1 MTEDQDLPSPV
12 DALVVGT
19 AFAEAAVAAALARSG
34 DRVLHVDR
42 NAYYG
47 GSGAGFSLEKLAAW
61 AAERAESRADDEVC
75 VQLTAADR
83 AALAAEG
90 FSDVAVVPLATRDA
104 AVVHAA
110 PPLPTAASLLAAPAT
125 NGADADVDAAG
136 PSTANGAGANTT
148 AEATDA
154 AGPSTAA
161 TTDAAAVAVAAVV
174 RDVVAA
180 AAAAGAL
187 APARAMVAGAARFNI
202 DLDARALLA
211 AGDAVDALVCA
222 GVAPYL
228 DFVAV
233 PRLLYW
239 DGGAAAPTTV
249 PCSKRDVFAAPDVAA
264 ADKRR
269 LLRVMQAAQD
279 RGEGAAAATLNER
292 ALTASRALRRP
303 QNRLRATRAGDDAAP
318 FAASLAA
325 DDGLAPPLARAVAYA
340 VALADSADVPRGAGI
355 DALGAHCRAL
365 ARAPEG
371 ATAFL
376 APVYG
381 AAGLAEALCRA
392 CAVRGGVY
400 ALGRAPSA
408 LVVAAAGAGGRR
420 AVVGALFAR
429 RGRAA
434 QLVRCARCVLGP
446 DAAARLRPPAR
457 WVTRR
462 IAVVDGALAAG
473 APRAAVVAAPDAG
486 RAGASAVRGL
496 CLDATARAVPEGS
509 GLAVLH
515 IATADAAP
523 AAGRAALARA
533 SAALRAPRRV
543 GELWALEA
551 SWPLATGPTAL
562 AGVVGVAVLDR
573 GAPGLDV
580 AADFVGASAAF
591 AALRPGLPFLDDPP
605 AAAVPPRPPGG
616 DDEDDDDG
624 LDGLDEVLAGLSG
637 GASTR
642 NSMAP
647 FNNCVLMLR
656 ARHRATSAYPTR
668 VLG

>member
-1 MTEDQDLPSPV
+1 MVAYKMTEEDQDLPSPV

-19 AFAEAAVAAALARSG
+19 AFAEAAVAAALARAG

-47 GSGAGFSLEKLAAW
+47 GSGAGFSLGKLQAW
-61 AAERAESRADDEVC
+61 AAERTERAKSRADEEVG

-110 PPLPTAASLLAAPAT
+110 PPLPTAASLAAAAAD
-125 NGADADVDAAG
+125 GADAGPSAAHAAGVDA
-136 PSTANGAGANTT
+136 ST
-148 AEATDA
+148 
-154 AGPSTAA
+154 
-161 TTDAAAVAVAAVV
+161 TTDGAAAAAAAVV

-211 AGDAVDALVCA
+211 AGDAVDALVRA

-228 DFVAV
+228 DFLPI

-303 QNRLRATRAGDDAAP
+303 QNRSRAARAGDDAAP

-340 VALADSADVPRGAGI
+340 VALADSADVPRGAGL

-400 ALGRAPSA
+400 ALGRAPRA

-462 IAVVDGALAAG
+462 VAVVDGALAAG
-473 APRAAVVAAPDAG
+473 AARAAVVAAM
-486 RAGASAVRGL
+486 S
-496 CLDATARAVPEGS
+496 
-509 GLAVLH
+509 
-515 IATADAAP
+515 
-523 AAGRAALARA
+523 
-533 SAALRAPRRV
+533 PR
-543 GELWALEA
+543 LK
-551 SWPLATGPTAL
+551 S
-562 AGVVGVAVLDR
+562 
-573 GAPGLDV
+573 
-580 AADFVGASAAF
+580 
-591 AALRPGLPFLDDPP
+591 
-605 AAAVPPRPPGG
+605 
-616 DDEDDDDG
+616 
-624 LDGLDEVLAGLSG
+624 
-637 GASTR
+637 
-642 NSMAP
+642 
-647 FNNCVLMLR
+647 
-656 ARHRATSAYPTR
+656 
-668 VLG
+668 

>member
-1 MTEDQDLPSPV
+1 MSEPEDQDLPSPV

-90 FSDVAVVPLATRDA
+90 FSDIAVVPLATRDA

-110 PPLPTAASLLAAPAT
+110 PPLPTAASLLAAAAT
-125 NGADADVDAAG
+125 NGADADVDAAVPG
-136 PSTANGAGANTT
+136 TANGADANTT
-148 AEATDA
+148 AEATEA

-161 TTDAAAVAVAAVV
+161 TTDAAEVAVAAVM

-187 APARAMVAGAARFNI
+187 APVRAMVAGAARFNI

-211 AGDAVDALVCA
+211 AGDAVDALVRA

-239 DGGAAAPTTV
+239 DGGAAEPTTV
-249 PCSKRDVFAAPDVAA
+249 PCSKRDVFAALDVAA

-303 QNRLRATRAGDDAAP
+303 QNRSRATRAGDNTAP

-325 DDGLAPPLARAVAYA
+325 DDGLAPPPASR
-340 VALADSADVPRGAGI
+340 R
-355 DALGAHCRAL
+355 
-365 ARAPEG
+365 
-371 ATAFL
+371 
-376 APVYG
+376 PV
-381 AAGLAEALCRA
+381 
-392 CAVRGGVY
+392 
-400 ALGRAPSA
+400 
-408 LVVAAAGAGGRR
+408 
-420 AVVGALFAR
+420 
-429 RGRAA
+429 
-434 QLVRCARCVLGP
+434 
-446 DAAARLRPPAR
+446 
-457 WVTRR
+457 
-462 IAVVDGALAAG
+462 
-473 APRAAVVAAPDAG
+473 
-486 RAGASAVRGL
+486 
-496 CLDATARAVPEGS
+496 
-509 GLAVLH
+509 
-515 IATADAAP
+515 
-523 AAGRAALARA
+523 
-533 SAALRAPRRV
+533 
-543 GELWALEA
+543 
-551 SWPLATGPTAL
+551 
-562 AGVVGVAVLDR
+562 
-573 GAPGLDV
+573 
-580 AADFVGASAAF
+580 
-591 AALRPGLPFLDDPP
+591 
-605 AAAVPPRPPGG
+605 
-616 DDEDDDDG
+616 
-624 LDGLDEVLAGLSG
+624 
-637 GASTR
+637 
-642 NSMAP
+642 
-647 FNNCVLMLR
+647 
-656 ARHRATSAYPTR
+656 
-668 VLG
+668 

>member
-1 MTEDQDLPSPV
+1 MTEEDLPSPV

-19 AFAEAAVAAALARSG
+19 AFAEAAVAAALARAG

-47 GSGAGFSLEKLAAW
+47 GSGAGFSLGKLQAW
-61 AAERAESRADDEVC
+61 AAERTERAESRADEEVG

-110 PPLPTAASLLAAPAT
+110 PPLPTAASLAAAAAD
-125 NGADADVDAAG
+125 GADAG
-136 PSTANGAGANTT
+136 PSAAHGAGVDANTT
-148 AEATDA
+148 IDGA
-154 AGPSTAA
+154 A
-161 TTDAAAVAVAAVV
+161 AAVV

-211 AGDAVDALVCA
+211 AGDAVDALVRA

-228 DFVAV
+228 DFLPI

-239 DGGAAAPTTV
+239 DGGA
-249 PCSKRDVFAAPDVAA
+249 AAPDVAA

-303 QNRLRATRAGDDAAP
+303 QNRSRAARAGDDAAP

-340 VALADSADVPRGAGI
+340 VALADSADVPRGAGL

-400 ALGRAPSA
+400 ALGRAPRA

-462 IAVVDGALAAG
+462 VAVVDGALAAG
-473 APRAAVVAAPDAG
+473 AARAAVVAAPDAG

-496 CLDATARAVPEGS
+496 CLDAAARAAPEGS
-509 GLAVLH
+509 RLAVLH
-515 IATADAAP
+515 LATTDAAP

-533 SAALRAPRRV
+533 SAALRAPRGV

-562 AGVVGVAVLDR
+562 AGVVGVGVLDR

-580 AADFVGASAAF
+580 AADLAAAAAAF

-605 AAAVPPRPPGG
+605 TAAVPPHPSKS
-616 DDEDDDDG
+616 DDDDDDG

-637 GASTR
+637 GAS
-642 NSMAP
+642 P
-647 FNNCVLMLR
+647 E
-656 ARHRATSAYPTR
+656 
-668 VLG
+668 G

>member
-1 MTEDQDLPSPV
+1 MTEEDQDLPSPV

-19 AFAEAAVAAALARSG
+19 AFAEAAVAAALARAG

-47 GSGAGFSLEKLAAW
+47 GSGAGFSLGKLQAW
-61 AAERAESRADDEVC
+61 AAERTERAKSRADEEVG

-110 PPLPTAASLLAAPAT
+110 PPLPTAASLAAAA
-125 NGADADVDAAG
+125 GAVDAGVDAD
-136 PSTANGAGANTT
+136 T
-148 AEATDA
+148 
-154 AGPSTAA
+154 
-161 TTDAAAVAVAAVV
+161 TTDAAAAAAAAVV

-180 AAAAGAL
+180 AAAAGAV

-211 AGDAVDALVCA
+211 AGDAVDALVRA

-228 DFVAV
+228 DFLPI

-303 QNRLRATRAGDDAAP
+303 QNRSRAARAGDDAAP

-340 VALADSADVPRGAGI
+340 VALADSADVPRGAGL

-376 APVYG
+376 AKKFNQASNCATQVGLSDLCTHGQDG
-381 AAGLAEALCRA
+381 AAATEPVFPFRIDMVPAA
-392 CAVRGGVY
+392 AHTPT
-400 ALGRAPSA
+400 APSTLDMLMRYLSAIEPGTA
-408 LVVAAAGAGGRR
+408 LYTVVAYDSPQDYTAGRGRR
-420 AVVGALFAR
+420 LGDMVTASNCTTSAFGDAKLFFR
-429 RGRAA
+429 H
-434 QLVRCARCVLGP
+434 Q
-446 DAAARLRPPAR
+446 
-457 WVTRR
+457 R
-462 IAVVDGALAAG
+462 IEED
-473 APRAAVVAAPDAG
+473 
-486 RAGASAVRGL
+486 
-496 CLDATARAVPEGS
+496 
-509 GLAVLH
+509 
-515 IATADAAP
+515 
-523 AAGRAALARA
+523 
-533 SAALRAPRRV
+533 
-543 GELWALEA
+543 W
-551 SWPLATGPTAL
+551 
-562 AGVVGVAVLDR
+562 
-573 GAPGLDV
+573 
-580 AADFVGASAAF
+580 
-591 AALRPGLPFLDDPP
+591 ALRPEWM
-605 AAAVPPRPPGG
+605 AH
-616 DDEDDDDG
+616 
-624 LDGLDEVLAGLSG
+624 LDGKKHCGAASIDPIPPSKCSEEKGEME
-637 GASTR
+637 GAS
-642 NSMAP
+642 
-647 FNNCVLMLR
+647 
-656 ARHRATSAYPTR
+656 
-668 VLG
+668 

>member
-1 MTEDQDLPSPV
+1 MSEPEDQDLPSPV

-19 AFAEAAVAAALARSG
+19 AFAEAAVAAALARAG

-47 GSGAGFSLEKLAAW
+47 GSGAGFSLGKLQAW
-61 AAERAESRADDEVC
+61 AAERTERAESRADEEVG

-110 PPLPTAASLLAAPAT
+110 PPLPTAASLAAAAAD
-125 NGADADVDAAG
+125 GADAGPSAAHAAGVDA
-136 PSTANGAGANTT
+136 ST
-148 AEATDA
+148 
-154 AGPSTAA
+154 
-161 TTDAAAVAVAAVV
+161 TTDGAAAAAAAVV

-211 AGDAVDALVCA
+211 AGDAVDALVRA

-228 DFVAV
+228 DFLPI

-303 QNRLRATRAGDDAAP
+303 QNRSRAARAGDDAAP

-340 VALADSADVPRGAGI
+340 VALADSADVPRGAGL

-400 ALGRAPSA
+400 ALGRAPRA

-462 IAVVDGALAAG
+462 VAVVDGALAAG
-473 APRAAVVAAPDAG
+473 AARAAVVAAPDAG

-496 CLDATARAVPEGS
+496 CLDAAARAAPEGS
-509 GLAVLH
+509 RLAVLH
-515 IATADAAP
+515 LATTDAAP

-533 SAALRAPRRV
+533 SAALRAPRGV
-543 GELWALEA
+543 GELWTLEA

-562 AGVVGVAVLDR
+562 AGVVGVGVLDR

-580 AADFVGASAAF
+580 AADLAAAAAAF

-605 AAAVPPRPPGG
+605 TAAVPPHPSKS
-616 DDEDDDDG
+616 DDDDDDG

-637 GASTR
+637 GALS
-642 NSMAP
+642 
-647 FNNCVLMLR
+647 
-656 ARHRATSAYPTR
+656 
-668 VLG
+668 

>member
-1 MTEDQDLPSPV
+1 MTELDQDLPSPV

-19 AFAEAAVAAALARSG
+19 AFAEAAVAAALARAG

-47 GSGAGFSLEKLAAW
+47 GSGAGFSLGKLQAW
-61 AAERAESRADDEVC
+61 AAERTERAESRADEEVG

-110 PPLPTAASLLAAPAT
+110 PPLPTAASLAAAA
-125 NGADADVDAAG
+125 GAVDAGVDAD
-136 PSTANGAGANTT
+136 T
-148 AEATDA
+148 
-154 AGPSTAA
+154 
-161 TTDAAAVAVAAVV
+161 TTDAAAAAAAAVV

-211 AGDAVDALVCA
+211 AGDAVDALVRA

-228 DFVAV
+228 DFLPI

-239 DGGAAAPTTV
+239 DGGATAPTTV

-303 QNRLRATRAGDDAAP
+303 QNRSRAARAGDDAAP

-340 VALADSADVPRGAGI
+340 VALADSADVPRGAGL

-400 ALGRAPSA
+400 ALGRAPRA

-462 IAVVDGALAAG
+462 VAVVDGALAAG
-473 APRAAVVAAPDAG
+473 AARAAVVAAPDAG

-496 CLDATARAVPEGS
+496 CLDAAARAAPEGS
-509 GLAVLH
+509 RLAVLH
-515 IATADAAP
+515 LATTEAAP

-533 SAALRAPRRV
+533 SAALRAPRGI

-580 AADFVGASAAF
+580 AADLAAAAVAF

-605 AAAVPPRPPGG
+605 TAAVPPGPGG
-616 DDEDDDDG
+616 GSDDDDDG

-637 GASTR
+637 GAS
-642 NSMAP
+642 P
-647 FNNCVLMLR
+647 E
-656 ARHRATSAYPTR
+656 
-668 VLG
+668 G